1 MGKLLLRSSFFIIFI
16 LILLSCSKLNLHI
29 TKKESSKLPQFREK
43 LLNVN
48 QKPVI
53 VFLGD
58 SITEKNIHNKNR
70 ENYVDYLKYF
80 FKSINPNVEIIN
92 SGISGSTTRDSLKRL
107 QRDVLDRKPDLT
119 FIMLGVNDGSTWFD
133 VSFEEFQ
140 TNYRAI
146 IKQVKESGS
155 EIILMTQNEFQDNP
169 YDGKVTF
176 TKYPKNEE
184 EILKIAMEFNLPVI
198 DNYKYWRELK
208 IKDKELFNSLMSDW
222 VHPNDKGHI
231 FFYSIMRRQIIQ
243 LLNLDKS
250 TWEKGLIE

>member
-1 MGKLLLRSSFFIIFI
+1 MKRLLLRTNFFIIFI

-29 TKKESSKLPQFREK
+29 TKKESSKLLQFREK
-43 LLNVN
+43 LLNVKQN
-48 QKPVI
+48 SII

-80 FKSINPNVEIIN
+80 FKSINPNVEVIN

-107 QRDVLDRKPDLT
+107 QRDVLDHKPDLT

-155 EIILMTQNEFQDNP
+155 EIILMTQNEFRDNP

-184 EILKIAMEFNLPVI
+184 EILKIATEFNLPVI

-208 IKDKELFNSLMSDW
+208 IKDKALLNSLMSDW

-231 FFYSIMRRQIIQ
+231 FFYSIMRRQLIQ
-243 LLNLDKS
+243 LLKLDKS
-250 TWEKGLIE
+250 MWEKDLIE

>member
-1 MGKLLLRSSFFIIFI
+1 MKKLLLTISLFSIAT
-16 LILLSCSKLNLHI
+16 LLSLNCSMAKFNI
-29 TKKESSKLPQFREK
+29 MKKESSKLLQFREK
-43 LLNVN
+43 LLNVK

-107 QRDVLDRKPDLT
+107 QKDVLAYNPDLT
-119 FIMLGVNDGSTWFD
+119 FIVLGVNDGSTWFD

-155 EIILMTQNEFQDNP
+155 EIILMTQNEFKDNP

-176 TKYPKNEE
+176 TKYPKNED
-184 EILKIAMEFNLPVI
+184 EILKIAKEFNLPVI

-222 VHPNDKGHI
+222 AHPNDKGHI
-231 FFYSIMRRQIIQ
+231 FFYSIMRRQLIQ

-250 TWEKGLIE
+250 VWEKGLIE